1 MSPLNSVFLCA
12 SVVQLRH
19 GTKLLKRTL
28 RWILPIFAI
37 IAISGCG
44 YWLTQADEES
54 PPMANAT
61 DETTSRLS
69 VKLASAIRSPI
80 QAWVFAEGTARAV
93 QREYLTFEATGRVTF
108 VGPEKPGVPVKKDEV
123 LATLDKRTFAAEVDA
138 ALATIE
144 DAKTQVQAA
153 IADAEQA
160 KTSSTLQQRQY
171 ERAEQLFRN
180 NASSKQELEEAKAA
194 MENARSAVQA
204 AASRARALSS
214 NIAVA
219 EAKLKQAKIE
229 LENSEIKSP
238 IDGLVAYMN
247 VEEGFYFTQNMV
259 KTTSESD
266 ALTSI
271 PFVIIDPS
279 QFEIIVDVPSFDA
292 QRIEVGQKV
301 IVLPGGTADQ
311 TILGTL
317 EGQPSTNAAN
327 ASGARGTAWQATA
340 EVYSVNPAINPG
352 GRSVQVKIRT
362 SGEVEKLRDGM
373 FVTCWIATE
382 ESDQA
387 IVAPLDAF
395 LYEENRPYVFVYQP
409 ESETVQRRSVTF
421 GIRGL
426 SRYEIATGVA
436 ADERLVTDGRYKL
449 VDGTPVSVIEG
460 SD

>member
-1 MSPLNSVFLCA
+1 M
-12 SVVQLRH
+12 
-19 GTKLLKRTL
+19 L
-28 RWILPIFAI
+28 RWTLPILALVAI
-37 IAISGCG
+37 GGCG
-44 YWLTQADEES
+44 FWFAQADRET
-54 PPMANAT
+54 PQTANPT
-61 DETTSRLS
+61 DKTTSRLS
-69 VKLASAIRSPI
+69 VKLAPALRSPI

-108 VGPEKPGVPVKKDEV
+108 VGPEKPGVPVKQGEV
-123 LATLDKRTFAAEVDA
+123 LATLDKRTFTAEVDA

-144 DAKTQVQAA
+144 DAKTQVEAA
-153 IADAEQA
+153 LADAEQA
-160 KTSSTLQQRQY
+160 KTSSSLQQRQY
-171 ERAEQLFRN
+171 ERAQQLYKQ

-194 MENARSAVQA
+194 MENAQSAVQA
-204 AASRARALSS
+204 AASRAKALTS

-238 IDGLVAYMN
+238 IDGFVAYVN
-247 VEEGFYFTQNMV
+247 VEEGFYFTQNLV
-259 KTTSESD
+259 KTSSEAE
-266 ALTSI
+266 ALTTI

-311 TILGTL
+311 TILNTL
-317 EGQPSTNAAN
+317 EGGSITSPAPDA
-327 ASGARGTAWQATA
+327 AWQATA

-362 SGEVEKLRDGM
+362 TGEVEKLRDGM

-382 ESDQA
+382 ESNEA
-387 IVAPLDAF
+387 IVAPLDSF

-409 ESETVQRRSVTF
+409 EDQTVQRRSVGF

-426 SRYEIATGVA
+426 SRYEIASGVDA
-436 ADERLVTDGRYKL
+436 GDQLVTDGRYKL
-449 VDGTPVSVIEG
+449 VDGTPVQAIE
-460 SD
+460 